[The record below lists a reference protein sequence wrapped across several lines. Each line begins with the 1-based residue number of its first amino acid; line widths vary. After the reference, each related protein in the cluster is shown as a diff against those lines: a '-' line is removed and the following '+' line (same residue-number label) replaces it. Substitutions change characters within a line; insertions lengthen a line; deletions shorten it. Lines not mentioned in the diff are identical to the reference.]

1 MNVQINSPFET
12 TNLFWEVLLHVLLV
26 ILLLLLVKHLSTDRA
41 VQHLIVMLN
50 FDVGNLGEGSKQVT
64 WVIVYPPQLLQCKWH
79 SKQVTKEQ
87 NVYLSQM
94 LLQITKRKKQNQNN
108 NSKNKKVYL
117 SQMLLYMDLKVLA
130 SSREGGVAPW
140 AVHLF
145 RFISLFLEDSRSIHW
160 TPSSCFDISF

>member
-1 MNVQINSPFET
+1 M
-12 TNLFWEVLLHVLLV
+12 
-26 ILLLLLVKHLSTDRA
+26 
-41 VQHLIVMLN
+41 
-50 FDVGNLGEGSKQVT
+50 
-64 WVIVYPPQLLQCKWH
+64 
-79 SKQVTKEQ
+79 TKEQ

-94 LLQITKRKKQNQNN
+94 LLYITQRTKTKSKQQQQKQKKT
-108 NSKNKKVYL
+108 YL

-145 RFISLFLEDSRSIHW
+145 KVISLFFLKDFRSIHC

>member
-1 MNVQINSPFET
+1 M
-12 TNLFWEVLLHVLLV
+12 
-26 ILLLLLVKHLSTDRA
+26 
-41 VQHLIVMLN
+41 
-50 FDVGNLGEGSKQVT
+50 
-64 WVIVYPPQLLQCKWH
+64 
-79 SKQVTKEQ
+79 TKEQ

-145 RFISLFLEDSRSIHW
+145 MFISLFFFLKIRDLSIVRLLL
-160 TPSSCFDISF
+160 FLIFRFRMLRLL